1 MIANKEVVSLFFCY
15 SAFLLGWIGLRSGRE
30 CRLNGSQ
37 GHACQPSQGHKAPTP
52 TVTIYRPPTVV
63 LTIECKP
70 ADGIHPHTSHDD
82 SETSPI

>member
-1 MIANKEVVSLFFCY
+1 MIVANKDAVSLFSAILRFCLVG
-15 SAFLLGWIGLRSGRE
+15 SVSVRGGSGY
-30 CRLNGSQ
+30 Q

-52 TVTIYRPPTVV
+52 MVMIYRPPTVV
-63 LTIECKP
+63 LTIECEP